1 MAESNEHYEW
11 IDQAR
16 RRGLGGALSLLL
28 DALEPLGPLGAQVLW
43 VFQPVGG
50 LLGWRRVIGEVA
62 EALEAPGGIE
72 RLRQQ
77 LDEDAP
83 ASIVEGDTGDHAPR

>member
-50 LLGWRRVIGEVA
+50 LLAGAESSAGG
-62 EALEAPGGIE
+62 EALEAP
-72 RLRQQ
+72 
-77 LDEDAP
+77 A
-83 ASIVEGDTGDHAPR
+83 ASSSCASTTKLLSQ